1 MATAIGERSE
11 ATASS
16 AVALGSAANA
26 SQNYA
31 IAIGGAAKAKDYQT
45 VAIGAYANA
54 LLENSIALGYLATAA
69 DNAYEGVA
77 IGRSA
82 NVTLANGVALGS
94 YSVTDRDGNY
104 LGYDP
109 TVGGD
114 FVFTSEMQAALD
126 AANAAIYERNQNP
139 TPENDQK
146 ALDAMKQYRVLVA
159 PWISGTSALSIGNNE
174 EVLLA
179 KLPTWQPD
187 LLIQMR

>member
-1 MATAIGERSE
+1 MLWHSVRRLMPPRIMRLLSVELQKT
-11 ATASS
+11 
-16 AVALGSAANA
+16 
-26 SQNYA
+26 
-31 IAIGGAAKAKDYQT
+31 KDYQT

-146 ALDAMKQYRVLVA
+146 DFSML
-159 PWISGTSALSIGNNE
+159 
-174 EVLLA
+174 
-179 KLPTWQPD
+179 
-187 LLIQMR
+187 